1 MYIYDITRSGKMK
14 KYRNNL
20 FYRIENIPFNNN
32 HYFMYHKYSI
42 N

>member
-1 MYIYDITRSGKMK
+1 MK